1 MKTKKKRPFFDKLV
15 LWFNYAACLALLISY
30 LAPITD
36 PRKYWV
42 IAFFGLAYPP
52 ILLANALLIIY
63 WALRKSWF
71 VLLSIGCILIGIN
84 VFNNNISLH
93 PGNSNLPKLKDTN
106 AIRFMTYNVHN
117 FKKYGAMQDMPTRHE
132 ILQLIKKQ
140 NPDIIGM
147 QEYFSRRRGKY
158 AMTDSMKKVLGFPN
172 YYFVDVNQNEDEAIG
187 IALFTRYQIINKGL
201 ILLAEP
207 GSENQCIYIDIKKAN
222 RIFRVY
228 SVHLQSIQFKTED
241 YKYLVDTVSKGRP
254 GMISTRRLGGKLKR
268 AFIKRAE
275 QVFKIK
281 EHAKQCP
288 YPYII
293 AGDFNDTPTSFAV
306 NQMSKGLKNAFRE
319 KGFGLGRTY
328 NGDFPNYQIDY
339 VMTTPAFDVKSY
351 TIVEKKLSD
360 HYPIITDL
368 VLK

>member
-1 MKTKKKRPFFDKLV
+1 MKAKKKLPIFDIII
-15 LWFNYAACLALLISY
+15 LWLNYATCFALLISY
-30 LAPITD
+30 LAPIAD

-52 ILLANALLIIY
+52 LLLANILLIAY
-63 WALRKSWF
+63 WALRKSWYA
-71 VLLSIGCILIGIN
+71 VLSAGCIIIGIN
-84 VFNNNISLH
+84 VFTSNVAFHS
-93 PGNSNLPKLKDTN
+93 GNSNVPKLTDTN
-106 AIRFMTYNVHN
+106 AVRLMTYNVHN
-117 FKKYGAMQDMPTRHE
+117 FKKYGARQDVSTKHD
-132 ILQLIKKQ
+132 ILMLIKKED
-140 NPDIIGM
+140 PDIIGI
-147 QEYFSRRRGKY
+147 QEYFSRRRGQY
-158 AMTDSMKKVLGFPN
+158 AMTDSMEKVLRFKN

-187 IALFTRYQIINKGL
+187 IALFTKYKIINKGL

-207 GSENQCIYIDIKKAN
+207 GSENQCIYTDIKKDSS
-222 RIFRVY
+222 IFRVY
-228 SVHLQSIQFKTED
+228 SVHLQSIKFKRED
-241 YKYLVDTVSKGRP
+241 YKYLDT
-254 GMISTRRLGGKLKR
+254 ISSGKPDMTSIRRLGGKLKR
-268 AFIKRAE
+268 AFIIRAE

-281 EHAKQCP
+281 THAKQCP

-293 AGDFNDTPTSFAV
+293 AGDFNDTPTSYAV

-339 VMTTPAFDVKSY
+339 VMASPAFDVKSY

-368 VLK
+368 TLK

>member
-1 MKTKKKRPFFDKLV
+1 MKAKKKLPLFDKIV
-15 LWFNYAACLALLISY
+15 LCINVAAGLAILICY
-30 LAPITD
+30 LAPIAD

-52 ILLANALLIIY
+52 ILLTNGILILY
-63 WALRKSWF
+63 WLLRKSWYA
-71 VLLSIGCILIGIN
+71 LLSVCCTLVGIN
-84 VFNNNISLH
+84 VFNNNIAFHTGS
-93 PGNSNLPKLKDTN
+93 SNKPKLTDRN

-117 FKKYGAMQDMPTRHE
+117 FKKYDARQDISARHE
-132 ILQLIKKQ
+132 ILELIKKED
-140 NPDIIGM
+140 PDIIGM
-147 QEYFSRRRGKY
+147 QEYFSRKRGQY
-158 AMTDSMKKVLGFPN
+158 AMTDSMKKILGFKN

-187 IALFTRYQIINKGL
+187 IALFTKYKVINKGL

-207 GSENQCIYIDIKKAN
+207 GSENQCIYIDIQKN
-222 RIFRVY
+222 ERTFRVY
-228 SVHLQSIQFKTED
+228 SVHLQSISFKQQD
-241 YKYLVDTVSKGRP
+241 YRYLDTVSKGKP
-254 GMISTRRLGGKLKR
+254 DLASTRRLGGKLKR
-268 AFIKRAE
+268 AFIKRAD

-281 EHAKQCP
+281 DHAKVCP

-306 NQMSKGLKNAFRE
+306 NQMRKGLKNAFRE

-328 NGDFPNYQIDY
+328 NGNFPNYQIDY
-339 VMTTPAFDVKSY
+339 VMATPTFDVRSY